1 MKSIVYK
8 FILFLS
14 IMFLIIYAKSY
25 FITSPNIKIY
35 DNFLDPKSCKSI
47 INSSTQFR
55 KSGISTKNGRVE
67 NKNRTSSTMAFR
79 DGDNSTIDLLKRK
92 VGKLLNVKSEYFET
106 IQVTKYDKNQEYKYH
121 HDYFGHTVSN
131 QRRYTALLYLNTVPK
146 ENGGSTTFLY
156 GNSIQPKCGKLVCWE
171 NTDIL
176 GNKHFNTIHS
186 GKPIINDHTKYIV
199 TMWTRH
205 KPLR

>member
-106 IQVTKYDKNQEYKYH
+106 IQVTKYDKNQEYK
-121 HDYFGHTVSN
+121 
-131 QRRYTALLYLNTVPK
+131 
-146 ENGGSTTFLY
+146 
-156 GNSIQPKCGKLVCWE
+156 
-171 NTDIL
+171 
-176 GNKHFNTIHS
+176 
-186 GKPIINDHTKYIV
+186 
-199 TMWTRH
+199 
-205 KPLR
+205 